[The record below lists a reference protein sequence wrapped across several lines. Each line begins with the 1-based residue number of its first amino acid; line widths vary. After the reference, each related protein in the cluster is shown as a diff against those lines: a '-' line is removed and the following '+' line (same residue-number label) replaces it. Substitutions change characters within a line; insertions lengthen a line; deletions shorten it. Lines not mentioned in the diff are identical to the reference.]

1 MAERLRTAILDGGIP
16 SGERL
21 VELALAEEWQ
31 VSQGTIRAAL
41 KTLQHEGLV
50 EVRPRRGT
58 FVASVSEA
66 DLREIYTLRNTLEAF
81 AARHAAE
88 RITPAGRTALS
99 NILSDMQLAAKA
111 GDRSRMLELDFLLH
125 RTIIDLCQHGRLAA
139 IYASLESQTRLF
151 LSMTEVLHHDL
162 DQSVAH
168 HAPLIDAITR
178 GDADLAHALASH
190 HTDQDAAELIQAL
203 FSQSGSRSI

>member
-1 MAERLRTAILDGGIP
+1 VAA
-16 SGERL
+16 
-21 VELALAEEWQ
+21 Q

-50 EVRPRRGT
+50 EVRPQRGT
-58 FVASVSEA
+58 FVASISEA

-81 AARHAAE
+81 AARQAAE
-88 RITPAGRTALS
+88 KITPAGQRALS
-99 NILSDMQLAAKA
+99 DIFSDMQLAAKV
-111 GDRSRMLELDFLLH
+111 GDRARMLELDFRLH
-125 RTIIDLCQHGRLAA
+125 RTIVELCQHGRLAA

-168 HAPLIDAITR
+168 HAPLIDAIQK
-178 GDADLAHALASH
+178 GDADLAHALATH
-190 HTDQDAAELIQAL
+190 HTDQDAAELIHAL
-203 FSQSGSRSI
+203 FDQRPA